1 MPFDVQDR
9 VVAAQTAHQAPHA
22 LHCLDHGT
30 TSFAITHRKR
40 GASAVPVEN
49 VGEPSEIRQRRQAA
63 AMRHVMVNSC
73 LLNGISDLVRNVR
86 SVLTSELKKAGFPD
100 GRYNRA
106 YRHVSY
112 LPVER

>member
-1 MPFDVQDR
+1 
-9 VVAAQTAHQAPHA
+9 
-22 LHCLDHGT
+22 
-30 TSFAITHRKR
+30 
-40 GASAVPVEN
+40 VPVEN